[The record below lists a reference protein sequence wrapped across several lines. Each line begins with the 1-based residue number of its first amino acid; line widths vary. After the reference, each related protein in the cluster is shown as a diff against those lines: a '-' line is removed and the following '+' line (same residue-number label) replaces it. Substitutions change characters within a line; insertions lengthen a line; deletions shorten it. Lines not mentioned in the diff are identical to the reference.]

1 MLRISI
7 LILLTVV
14 TIAASTRSDLQRM
27 TLRLHGQPIVV
38 EVASSP
44 TARTKGLMDR
54 KVLKKDHGMLFV
66 QETPQTMCFWMKNTP
81 MALSIAF
88 LEENGE
94 VLAVSE
100 MAPMSLDRHCSPV
113 PVRHALEMPSGW
125 FLQHDAKAG
134 SRLTGAAFV
143 H

>member
-1 MLRISI
+1 MLRSGA
-7 LILLTVV
+7 LILLTIV
-14 TIAASTRSDLQRM
+14 TIGASTQSEFRRM
-27 TLRLHGQPIVV
+27 TLWMHGQPIQV

-44 TARTKGLMDR
+44 TARVKGLMNR
-54 KVLKKDHGMLFV
+54 KALAQDQGMLFV
-66 QETPQTMCFWMKNTP
+66 QKAPQTMCFWMKDTP

-88 LEENGE
+88 LNERGE

-113 PVRHALEMPSGW
+113 PVRHALEMPAGW
-125 FLQHDAKAG
+125 FRQHDAKAG

-143 H
+143 P